1 MTRVAF
7 FGLLLAACGGTPAPT
22 HDVAQPLPVVT
33 ATEPAPPAPTH
44 EAPPPV
50 AAGPD
55 PRDPRPAPRQSPALL
70 RTEAQQ
76 LENLLASTPSSD
88 PHRAELLFRIATDYV
103 DLRKLGDPRASASA
117 RSRYDEIVSAFPNWP
132 RIDEVHYELGLENE
146 LAGDLT
152 HARLSYYRL
161 IRDTPQSRFV
171 PYAYYAFGEM
181 FYAEAKTDPSKWDF
195 AQQAYVETMKF
206 PKSPIAHEATC
217 RMVEVLTAKGETQK
231 AAAMRQRCEAP

>member
-7 FGLLLAACGGTPAPT
+7 FGLLLAACGGSPPPS
-22 HDVAQPLPVVT
+22 HEVAQPLPVVT

-44 EAPPPV
+44 EPPPV

-55 PRDPRPAPRQSPALL
+55 PRDPRPAPRQSAALL

-76 LENLLASTPSSD
+76 LESLLASTAAND
-88 PHRAELLFRIATDYV
+88 PHRADLLFRIATDYV
-103 DLRKLGDPRASASA
+103 DLRRLGDPRASASA
-117 RSRYDEIVSAFPNWP
+117 RARYDELATSFPNYP
-132 RIDEVHYELGLENE
+132 KIDEVHYELGLENE

-152 HARLSYYRL
+152 HARLAYYRL

-181 FYAEAKTDPSKWDF
+181 FRAEAKSDPSKWDF
-195 AQQAYVETMKF
+195 AQQAYVETIKF

-217 RMVEVLTAKGETQK
+217 RLVEVFTAKGEAQK
-231 AAAMRQRCEAP
+231 AASMRQVCGNP